1 MSAIERQTEIMELGF
16 NTAFIVDDTDTHNG
30 TWYKLV
36 ITEAVVFATLTR
48 VPAYTGDVI
57 TGVSFP
63 ANHVLYG
70 RFTVIDLTSGSLI
83 AYS

>member
-1 MSAIERQTEIMELGF
+1 MSEARQTEIMEMGF
-16 NTAFIVDDTDTHNG
+16 GTAFIVDDTDTHNG
-30 TWYKLV
+30 TWTMLV

-57 TGVSFP
+57 TGITFP
-63 ANHVLYG
+63 VNHVLYG

-83 AYS
+83 AYE